1 MPGDMTFTD
10 FIQIYGLSPNVPA
23 KRCREIA
30 NVGNTKFYRLVKDG
44 VIRLRK
50 NGRNSEVPVEDVFR
64 LVRGDQAA
72 A

>member
-1 MPGDMTFTD
+1 MTLEEFVRTWN
-10 FIQIYGLSPNVPA
+10 LMPNVPA

-30 NVGNTKFYRLVKDG
+30 NVGNTKFYQLVKDG

-50 NGRNSEVPVEDVFR
+50 NGRNSEVPVEDVFK
-64 LVRGDQAA
+64 LVRGDDQAA